1 MKTLIIVE
9 SPTKARTIKNYL
21 PDVEVLASK
30 GHVRDLATKGPFGY
44 GVDINS
50 FEPTYEVIKEKQG
63 VIGKLKK
70 EAKQKHVLL
79 ATDPDREGEAI
90 SWHLAKLLG
99 LNLDDNNRVYFN
111 EITKPAILEA
121 VNNPR
126 KINLDLVNSQESR
139 RILDRIIGFDL
150 SKLVQ
155 RKLHS
160 TSAGRVQSVA
170 LKIIIDREKEI
181 EAFIPE
187 DYYLLFAK
195 FDDVV
200 FDYVKNQRRSLKDKE
215 EAKQIISDI
224 DKTFHIKSINTKES
238 KRYAPY
244 PYTTSKLQ
252 QDGIARLR
260 VGASTVMRIAQ
271 KLYEGV
277 NIENETVGLITY
289 MRTDSTRLS
298 PVFVKETYD
307 YIEKTYTKNY
317 VGRLR
322 VRRSKQSQDAH
333 EAIRPTSIKRT
344 PESVK
349 PYLDE
354 KGYQLYKMI
363 YDRTLA
369 FLMKEGLDE
378 VKEVTITSKNYD
390 FVKTFTKPLFD
401 GYRILYNYTYDPY
414 FEQTE
419 DNKKPLIAD
428 KVYKEDK
435 QTEPKRRFSEPT
447 LIEELE
453 RLGIGRPSTYA
464 ETTRRITNIGYV
476 RRVKGYFVPT
486 DQGRLTSDSLDEYFN
501 SFINTQYTSK
511 MEGELDLIASGELS
525 KDEMLKTFYKT
536 FKPLVEHAN
545 KHMPFQPI
553 KKEVK
558 FVGEACPRCG
568 KPLVYRVNKK
578 GEKFIACTGFT
589 DTPKC
594 TYTRNIEK

>member
-21 PDVEVLASK
+21 PDVEVVASK
-30 GHVRDLATKGPFGY
+30 GHIRDLATKGPFGY
-44 GVDINS
+44 GVDIET

-63 VIGKLKK
+63 IIYKLKK
-70 EAKQKHVLL
+70 DAKGKHVLL

-90 SWHLAKLLG
+90 SWHLAKI
-99 LNLDDNNRVYFN
+99 LNLDLNDHNRILFN
-111 EITKPAILEA
+111 EITKPAIIEA
-121 VNNPR
+121 VNKPR
-126 KINLDLVNSQESR
+126 KINIDLVNSQESR

-155 RKLHS
+155 RKLYS

-181 EAFIPE
+181 ENFIPE
-187 DYYLLFAK
+187 DYYLLFAEV
-195 FDDVV
+195 DGMI
-200 FDYVKNQRRSLKDKE
+200 FDYVKNQRRSLKNKE
-215 EAKQIISDI
+215 QAEAILASI
-224 DKTFHIKSINTKES
+224 DKQFTIKEVNIKQA
-238 KRYAPY
+238 KRYSPY

-252 QDGIARLR
+252 QDGIQRLR
-260 VGASTVMRIAQ
+260 VGASSVMSIAQ

-277 NIENETVGLITY
+277 LIDNETVGLITY

-298 PVFVKETYD
+298 PLFVKETYN
-307 YIEKTYTKNY
+307 YIEKNYTKDY

-322 VRRSKQSQDAH
+322 VSRSKQSQDAH
-333 EAIRPTSIKRT
+333 EAIRPTSIHRT

-363 YDRTLA
+363 YERTLA

-378 VKEVTITSKNYD
+378 VKEVILTSNNHE

-401 GYRILYNYTYDPY
+401 GYRVLYNYTYDPY
-414 FEQTE
+414 FEE
-419 DNKKPLIAD
+419 ANKTTFRAS

-435 QTEPKRRFSEPT
+435 KTEPKRRFSEPT

-464 ETTRRITNIGYV
+464 ETTRRITSIGYV

-486 DQGRLTSDSLDEYFN
+486 EQGRLTAESLDEYFH
-501 SFINTQYTSK
+501 SFINTKYTSK
-511 MEGELDLIASGELS
+511 MEEELDLIASGELS
-525 KDEMLKTFYKT
+525 KHEMLKTFYNT
-536 FKPLVEHAN
+536 FKPLVTHAN
-545 KHMPFQPI
+545 THMPFQPL
-553 KKEVK
+553 KKEVEY
-558 FVGEACPRCG
+558 VNEDCPLCG
-568 KPLVYRVNKK
+568 KPLVYRMNKK
-578 GEKFIACTGFT
+578 GEKFIACSGYSNR
-589 DTPKC
+589 PRC
-594 TYTRNIEK
+594 LYTRNIDA